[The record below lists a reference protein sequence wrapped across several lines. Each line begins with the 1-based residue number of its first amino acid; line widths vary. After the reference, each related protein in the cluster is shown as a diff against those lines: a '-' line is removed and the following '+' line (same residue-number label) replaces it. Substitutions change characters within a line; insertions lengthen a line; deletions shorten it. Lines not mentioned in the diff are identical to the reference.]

1 MFSKGEVTE
10 GTVCCCIREDQCY
23 RVRVMEVLER
33 RLLVEYLDYG
43 NKELV
48 EATSLRK
55 ELEGER
61 VFKLPPQVRK
71 YCSPQH
77 FPFWDQCLICLLSL
91 PGCPC

>member
-1 MFSKGEVTE
+1 MKAARMFRKGEVTV

-23 RVRVMEVLER
+23 RVRVKEVLNR

-43 NKELV
+43 NKELI

-55 ELEGER
+55 ELDGER

-71 YCSPQH
+71 GTISDICVCVHRNNYCV
-77 FPFWDQCLICLLSL
+77 CAN
-91 PGCPC
+91 

>member
-1 MFSKGEVTE
+1 MFSKGEVTS

-71 YCSPQH
+71 Y
-77 FPFWDQCLICLLSL
+77 LLTSTQV
-91 PGCPC
+91 